1 MNKIHSNYIQ
11 KTGLPALA
19 LAGLLTFTGCDKRLD
34 IQPAQSIDQENALLT
49 SSDVQ
54 ATLVGAYAL
63 LGDQEVYGGRL
74 QAGAELL
81 ANTGDL
87 QWSGTYQGFTQI
99 YNKAIPNNNLFVE
112 QTWVS
117 AYAAINTAN
126 NVLSALDKVDAAARD
141 RVEGE
146 AKFIRGLMYFDL
158 ARLYARPWGDG
169 DPNTVLGVPLVTT
182 PTRGVDQ
189 TSSVSRATLAAT
201 FDQVIADLTDAA
213 QKLPKPNSFY
223 ANRYS
228 AFGILSRVYL
238 WQARYP
244 LAATAADSVI
254 SSGEFELV
262 ENFADAFPYPGQ
274 VRVDNTPEDVFAIQ
288 LSAQSGFNGLNE
300 LFASADDGGRGD
312 IQISVSHLAKYQ
324 PDDERLTLFTDDAGS
339 TRTGKHSNLYGNVKV
354 LRLAELYLT
363 RAEANLRAGTTIGAT
378 PLEDVNTVR
387 ERANLAPLTG
397 DQLTLAA
404 ILRERELE
412 LAFEGQY
419 LFDVKRTRRSIGSL
433 PWNSPKLIYPIPL
446 REIIANPGLN
456 GQQNDGY

>member
-1 MNKIHSNYIQ
+1 MNRIHLNYIK
-11 KTGLPALA
+11 KTLLPTLA
-19 LAGLLTFTGCDKRLD
+19 AAGLLVFTGCDKKLD
-34 IQPAQSIDQENALLT
+34 VQPAQSIDQANALLT

-63 LGDQEVYGGRL
+63 MGDREVYGGRL
-74 QAGAELL
+74 QLGAELL
-81 ANTGDL
+81 ANTSDI
-87 QWSGTYQGFTQI
+87 QWSGTYQGLTQI
-99 YNKAIPNNNLFVE
+99 YNKAIPNNNDFVE
-112 QTWVS
+112 QTWES

-126 NVLSALDKVDAAARD
+126 NVLSALEKVDAAARD

-146 AKFIRGLMYFDL
+146 AKFIRGSMYFEL

-189 TSSVSRATLAAT
+189 TNSISRATLSAT
-201 FDQVIADLTDAA
+201 YDQIVSDLTDAA
-213 QKLPKPNSFY
+213 QKLPESNSFY

-228 AFGILSRVYL
+228 AYGILSRVYL
-238 WQARYP
+238 YQAKYT

-254 SSGEFELV
+254 ASGEFELV
-262 ENFADAFPYPGQ
+262 ENYADEFPYPGQ
-274 VRVDNTPEDVFAIQ
+274 VRVDNTSEDVFAIQ
-288 LSAQSGFNGLNE
+288 MSAQSGFNSLNE
-300 LFASADDGGRGD
+300 FFASSDNGGRGD
-312 IQISVSHLAKYQ
+312 IQVNESHLAKYEEG
-324 PDDERLTLFTDDAGS
+324 DERLTLFYDDAGS
-339 TRTGKHSNLYGNVKV
+339 IRTGKYSNLYGNVKV

-387 ERANLAPLTG
+387 ERANLPPLTPG
-397 DQLTLAA
+397 QLTLEA
-404 ILRERELE
+404 ILKERQLE

-419 LFDVKRTRRSIGSL
+419 LFDVKRTKGAIGSL

-456 GQQNDGY
+456 GQQNEGY